1 MKLCDFRFKII
12 TLAPAFTPFRRER
25 EEGRGIKKAS
35 AIAQGIVKLSAVERK
50 KTEILP
56 PLTYFEN
63 CGNSCKHL
71 MKLLH
76 DELKRFLMDEFRQT
90 HENYSDTFEIIFDRQ
105 TQHDRLNEE
114 QQFSY

>member
-1 MKLCDFRFKII
+1 
-12 TLAPAFTPFRRER
+12 
-25 EEGRGIKKAS
+25 
-35 AIAQGIVKLSAVERK
+35 
-50 KTEILP
+50 
-56 PLTYFEN
+56 
-63 CGNSCKHL
+63 